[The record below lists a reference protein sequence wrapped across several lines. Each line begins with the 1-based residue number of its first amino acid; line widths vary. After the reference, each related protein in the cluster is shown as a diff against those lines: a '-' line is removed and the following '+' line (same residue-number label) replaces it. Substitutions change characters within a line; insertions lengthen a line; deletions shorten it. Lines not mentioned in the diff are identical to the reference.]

1 MKITPRYYQK
11 EAHDSV
17 MSWLRKSIE
26 PCLISATTGAGKSII
41 ISMIAKTLHDL
52 SGGKRILCLAPS
64 KELVEQNAEKYKA
77 LGYECSIYSASIGK
91 SLRHQV
97 VFATEGTFKKIA
109 KRMGHEFAGVI
120 IDECH
125 KITNTIKTVISDLK
139 EGNPSIRV
147 CGLSAT
153 PYRLNDGYVF
163 RYWADGRPV
172 DQDQTKDPYFHTCVY
187 DITANQ
193 LIKEGFLTQPHAD
206 PNHAESYDTSGI
218 KRHTEK
224 EYEQVFE
231 GKGRKTYEIIKDVVA
246 HSSGRMGVMI
256 FAATVQ
262 HAQECMESLPKDNS
276 RIIGGD
282 INMSKA
288 ERQKI
293 VNDFKDRKYKYLVN
307 VATMTTGVDFT
318 HVDVIA
324 ILRATE
330 SASLLQ
336 QIIGRGMRLHPEKSD
351 CLVLDYAGNIER
363 HQLEDDLFS
372 PIIQARHNKKGE
384 PMDVPCPLCSTINTF
399 GMRKNPDEFG
409 IDGDGD
415 FIDLAGNKIMA
426 ENDTPFPAHYGRRCF
441 GYSLHKGVSNRC
453 EHRWSIKECHE
464 CGHEN
469 DIAAR
474 YCEECKAELVDPSEK
489 LQLEFKRMKAD
500 PHTRSTDEVKAFALV
515 KHISKAGNETLKAT
529 YVTEYATFDI
539 WYSPDSHIQFLRNL
553 YEDFSKAYFNG
564 KVCPTVDMFIEN
576 KDKGCPPRTI
586 TYQRNKAKKYYNAFG
601 HNLPA
606 DKEPDIETT

>member
-1 MKITPRYYQK
+1 MFKPREYQQD
-11 EAHDSV
+11 AINSV
-17 MSWLRKSIE
+17 LSWIKSSIE
-26 PCLISATTGAGKSII
+26 PCLVEAATGAGKSII
-41 ISMIAKTLHDL
+41 VALVAKWIEENT
-52 SGGKRILCLAPS
+52 GKKVLCLAPS
-64 KELVEQNAEKYKA
+64 TELTEQNFEKYESYELKA
-77 LGYECSIYSASIGK
+77 SYYSASLGK
-91 SLRHQV
+91 SLRHNV
-97 VFATEGTFKKIA
+97 VFGTPLTVKNNVKQ
-109 KRMGHEFAGVI
+109 FARGNFGAVI
-120 IDECH
+120 VDECH
-125 KITNTIKTVISDLK
+125 GLTPTIKSIIEDMRAENPQLRVI
-139 EGNPSIRV
+139 
-147 CGLSAT
+147 GLTAT
-153 PYRLNDGYVF
+153 PYRLNDGYIF

-187 DITANQ
+187 RITAPY
-193 LIKEGFLTQPHAD
+193 LIKEGYLTQPHAD

-231 GKGRKTYEIIKDVVA
+231 GKGRKTYEIIKDVVN
-246 HSSGRMGVMI
+246 HSAGRMGVMV

-276 RIIGGD
+276 RLITGGTP
-282 INMSKA
+282 KA
-288 ERQKI
+288 ERKQI
-293 VNDFKDRKYKYLVN
+293 IDDFKARRFKYLVN
-307 VATMTTGVDFT
+307 VAVLTTGFDAPHT
-318 HVDVIA
+318 NVIA

-384 PMDVPCPLCSTINTF
+384 PIDVCCPLCSTINPFT
-399 GMRKNPDEFG
+399 MRKNPDEFG
-409 IDGDGD
+409 IDSDGD
-415 FIDLAGNKIMA
+415 FIDLAGNKIKT
-426 ENDTPFPAHYGRRCF
+426 EDGTPYPAHSGRRCLGF
-441 GYSLHKGVSNRC
+441 SLRNGVSSRC
-453 EHRWSIKECHE
+453 EHRWAFKACYECE
-464 CGHEN
+464 HEN

-489 LQLEFKRMKAD
+489 LQIEFKRMKAD

-539 WYSPDSHIQFLRNL
+539 WYSPDSHIQVFRNL
-553 YEDFSKAYFNG
+553 YEDFSRAYFNG

-576 KDKGCPPRTI
+576 REKGQPPKTI
-586 TYQRNKAKKYYNAFG
+586 TYQRNRAKKYYNAFA

-606 DKEPDIETT
+606 DKEPEIEAA

>member
-1 MKITPRYYQK
+1 MFKPREYQQDAIDAVLDWIK
-11 EAHDSV
+11 V
-17 MSWLRKSIE
+17 SIE
-26 PCLISATTGAGKSII
+26 PCLVEAATGAGKSII
-41 ISMIAKTLHDL
+41 VALAAKWIEENT
-52 SGGKRILCLAPS
+52 GKKVLCLAPS
-64 KELVEQNAEKYKA
+64 TELTEQNFEKYESYELKA
-77 LGYECSIYSASIGK
+77 SYYSASLGK
-91 SLRHQV
+91 SLRHNV
-97 VFATEGTFKKIA
+97 VFGTPLTVKNNVKQ
-109 KRMGHEFAGVI
+109 FARGNFGAVI
-120 IDECH
+120 VDECH
-125 KITNTIKTVISDLK
+125 NITPTIKKIIADIR
-139 EGNPSIRV
+139 EENPNLRV
-147 CGLSAT
+147 VGLTAT
-153 PYRLNDGYVF
+153 PYRLNDGYIF
-163 RYWADGRPV
+163 RYWPDGKPV
-172 DQDQTKDPYFHTCVY
+172 DEDQTKDPYFHTCVY
-187 DITANQ
+187 RITAPY
-193 LIKEGFLTQPHAD
+193 LIKEGYLTQPHAD

-231 GKGRKTYEIIKDVVA
+231 GKGRKTYEIVKDVVA
-246 HSSGRMGVMI
+246 HSAGRMGTMI

-276 RIIGGD
+276 RLITGETPKTERKQIID
-282 INMSKA
+282 
-288 ERQKI
+288 
-293 VNDFKDRKYKYLVN
+293 DFKARRFKYLVN
-307 VATMTTGVDFT
+307 VAVLTTGFDAP

-372 PIIQARHNKKGE
+372 PIIQARHSKKGE
-384 PMDVPCPLCSTINTF
+384 PMDVPCPLCSTINSF
-399 GMRKNPDEFG
+399 SMRKNPDEFG
-409 IDGDGD
+409 IDADGD
-415 FIDLAGNKIMA
+415 FVDLAGNKIMT
-426 ENDTPFPAHYGRRCF
+426 DKDIPMPAHYGRRCF

-474 YCEECKAELVDPSEK
+474 YCEKCKAELVDPSEK
-489 LQLEFKRMKAD
+489 LQIEFKRMKAD

-576 KDKGCPPRTI
+576 KDKGYPPKTI
-586 TYQRNKAKKYYNAFG
+586 TYQRNKAKKYYNAFA

>member
-1 MKITPRYYQK
+1 MFKPREYQQHAIDAILSWIK
-11 EAHDSV
+11 SSV
-17 MSWLRKSIE
+17 E
-26 PCLISATTGAGKSII
+26 PCLMEGSTGCGKSII
-41 ISMIAKTLHDL
+41 VALVAKWIEENT
-52 SGGKRILCLAPS
+52 GKKVLCLAPS
-64 KELVEQNAEKYKA
+64 TELTEQNFEKYESYELKA
-77 LGYECSIYSASIGK
+77 SYYSASLGR
-91 SLRHQV
+91 SLRHNV
-97 VFATEGTFKKIA
+97 VFGTPLTVKNNVKQ
-109 KRMGHEFAGVI
+109 FARGNFGAVI
-120 IDECH
+120 VDECH
-125 KITNTIKTVISDLK
+125 NITPTIKKIIADIR
-139 EGNPSIRV
+139 EENPNLRV
-147 CGLSAT
+147 VGLTAT
-153 PYRLNDGYVF
+153 PYRLNDGYIF
-163 RYWADGRPV
+163 RYWPDGKPV
-172 DQDQTKDPYFHTCVY
+172 DEDQTKDPYFHTCVY
-187 DITANQ
+187 RITAPY
-193 LIKEGFLTQPHAD
+193 LIKEGYLTQPHAD

-218 KRHTEK
+218 SRHTEK

-246 HSSGRMGVMI
+246 HSAGRMGTMI

-276 RIIGGD
+276 RLITGETP
-282 INMSKA
+282 KA
-288 ERQKI
+288 ERKQI
-293 VNDFKDRKYKYLVN
+293 IDDFKARRFKYLVN
-307 VATMTTGVDFT
+307 VAVLTTGFDAP

-372 PIIQARHNKKGE
+372 PIIQARHSKKGE
-384 PMDVPCPLCSTINTF
+384 PMEVPCPICSTINSF

-409 IDGDGD
+409 IDADGD
-415 FIDLAGNKIMA
+415 FVDLAGNKIMA

-453 EHRWSIKECHE
+453 EHRWAFKACYECD
-464 CGHEN
+464 HEN

-489 LQLEFKRMKAD
+489 LQIEFKRMKAD

-529 YVTEYATFDI
+529 YVTEYSTFDI

-564 KVCPTVDMFIEN
+564 KVCPSVDMFIEN
-576 KDKGCPPRTI
+576 KDKGCPPKTI
-586 TYQRNKAKKYYNAFG
+586 TYQRNKAKKYYNAFA

-606 DKEPDIETT
+606 DKEPEI